1 MPASLPLRLRG
12 FAFAPDAPPRPLAS
26 LEELRAVILE
36 KRFAWLDAEGE
47 PGPETEAWLRE
58 HLDWHPIV
66 LQNIKQASAR
76 ARLTPF
82 EDYTHLSF
90 TARVPGAGTEDA
102 PEKAEVDAILGPG
115 YLITF
120 HACPIPVVDALL
132 EGVTGWK
139 SPPKSPDLLLY
150 RLLASA
156 VDVLEPEV
164 ENLDAALSGLEDEAL
179 YEPRPDLLDRI
190 VVTRDALYLLHLSL
204 TPQLQVVHD
213 LTSGASRFV
222 TPYARPFFRS
232 LENRLR
238 GLIDDIAIY
247 REVAQNALELYRSSI
262 THKTNETIRVLT
274 VVSTPLLVLT
284 FLTGLY
290 GMNVRLPFAQSPRAF
305 LGVVGISAAVFLGML
320 AWFRRKHWF

>member
-1 MPASLPLRLRG
+1 MPLPLPLRLRG
-12 FAFAPDAPPRPLAS
+12 FAFTPEAPPRPLNS
-26 LEELRAVILE
+26 LDEMLGATAE
-36 KRFAWLDAEGE
+36 KRFVWLDAEGE
-47 PGPETEAWLRE
+47 PGPETEAWLKE

-66 LQNIKQASAR
+66 LQNIRQESAR

-82 EDYTHLSF
+82 EDYTHLAF
-90 TARVPGAGTEDA
+90 TARVPASGEGDAAEKTEI
-102 PEKAEVDAILGPG
+102 DAILGPG
-115 YLITF
+115 YLMTF
-120 HACPIPVVDALL
+120 HACPIPAVEALL
-132 EGVTGWK
+132 ADIPGWK
-139 SPPKSPDLLLY
+139 TPPRSPDLLLY
-150 RLLASA
+150 RLIAAA

-164 ENLDAALSGLEDEAL
+164 ENLDAALAGLEDEAL

-204 TPQLQVVHD
+204 APQLQVVHD

-247 REVAQNALELYRSSI
+247 REVAQNALELYRSTI
-262 THKTNETIRVLT
+262 THKTNETIRILT

-290 GMNVRLPFAQSPRAF
+290 GMNVPLPFAQSPRAF
-305 LGVVGISAAVFLGML
+305 LGIAGISAAVFLGML
-320 AWFRRKHWF
+320 AWFRRKRWF